1 MTESPITSG
10 QCRAARALVGWGQR
24 DLETKSGVAKKTIT
38 DFEGGK
44 RRPRKDTL
52 ADIRKALERAGI
64 IFIDGNGEG
73 PGVRLSKSKTK
84 R

>member
-1 MTESPITSG
+1 MTESPITSA

-44 RRPRKDTL
+44 REPRKDTQ
-52 ADIRKALERAGI
+52 AEIRQALEKAGV
-64 IFIDGNGEG
+64 IFIDSNGEG
-73 PGVRLSKSKTK
+73 PGVRLKK
-84 R
+84 RK